1 MFEKIV
7 KPKETVVESKL
18 KKQVRGSIKQGDLL
32 PQPCGGRL
40 PRRKLR
46 PYAGLRLAAPCS
58 WHPAGEQKV
67 HEHEAPGGCP

>member
-7 KPKETVVESKL
+7 KPKETVVGSKL

-58 WHPAGEQKV
+58 WHPVGEQKV